1 MHEMEWR
8 HEISVDIH
16 ALHEH
21 SFVFNFTPHL
31 SPQKLIFLTSILNP
45 LFYKKVISSSTVT
58 KLIIG
63 FPFGPTITL
72 LNVSDIFS
80 RASQLELN
88 ENLDLLQNPGGI
100 FSESM

>member
-1 MHEMEWR
+1 MST
-8 HEISVDIH
+8 EISCR
-16 ALHEH
+16 H
-21 SFVFNFTPHL
+21 SISCMNHMN
-31 SPQKLIFLTSILNP
+31 LNLENCIP